1 MNKERQIEAWR
12 KLFMDHII
20 DRLADLARTQAALD
34 NMRENMDM
42 KHMAKE
48 ILLEKTILGL

>member
-1 MNKERQIEAWR
+1 
-12 KLFMDHII
+12 MDHII